1 MTPQS
6 EAAQEAQI
14 KEAGCNAPR
23 LTPADID
30 KAIIG
35 VTYTMLPS
43 EKCMVCEITLRN
55 GFTVRGESSVV
66 SKENFRE
73 SLGKEY
79 SYRKAREQIWQLEAY
94 LLQQHLFETSK

>member
-6 EAAQEAQI
+6 EAAREAQI
-14 KEAGCNAPR
+14 KGAGCNAPR

-30 KAIIG
+30 KVIVG
-35 VTYTMLPS
+35 VTYTVLPS
-43 EKCMVCEITLRN
+43 EKCMVCEITLQN

-73 SLGKEY
+73 DLGKEY
-79 SYRKAREQIWQLEAY
+79 SYEKARDQIWQLEAY
-94 LLQQHLFETSK
+94 LLQQHLFENQE

>member
-1 MTPQS
+1 MTLQS
-6 EAAQEAQI
+6 EVAQEAQI
-14 KEAGCNAPR
+14 REAGCNAPR

-30 KAIIG
+30 KVIVN

-43 EKCMVCEITLRN
+43 EKCMVCEITLQN

-73 SLGKEY
+73 NLGKEY
-79 SYRKAREQIWQLEAY
+79 SYKKARDQIWQLEAY
-94 LLQQHLFETSK
+94 LLQQRLFESQK

>member
-6 EAAQEAQI
+6 EIAQEAQI

-30 KAIIG
+30 KVIVD
-35 VTYTMLPS
+35 VTFAMLLS
-43 EKCMVCEITLRN
+43 EKCMVCEITLQN
-55 GFTVRGESSVV
+55 GFTVLGESSVV

-73 SLGKEY
+73 DLGREY
-79 SYRKAREQIWQLEAY
+79 SYKKARDQIWQLEAY
-94 LLQQHLFETSK
+94 LLQQRLFEASK

>member
-14 KEAGCNAPR
+14 KKAGCNAPR
-23 LTPADID
+23 LTPTDID
-30 KAIIG
+30 KVIVS
-35 VTYTMLPS
+35 VTYTVLPS
-43 EKCMVCEITLRN
+43 GKCMVCEITLRN

-73 SLGKEY
+73 NLGKEY
-79 SYRKAREQIWQLEAY
+79 SYEKARNQIWQLEAY
-94 LLQQHLFETSK
+94 LLQQRLFESQE

>member
-1 MTPQS
+1 MTLQS
-6 EAAQEAQI
+6 EAAQEEQI
-14 KEAGCNAPR
+14 KEASCNAPR

-30 KAIIG
+30 KVIVG

-73 SLGKEY
+73 NLGKAY
-79 SYRKAREQIWQLEAY
+79 SHKKAHDQIWQLEAY
-94 LLQQHLFETSK
+94 LLQQRLFETSK